1 MPDDCTRKGR
11 NSNCTDTKIKK
22 NSNVKCDPKCFLY
35 EKTVGRATVLLKKGA
50 ISIERTISKYLF
62 LPYHEF

>member
-1 MPDDCTRKGR
+1 MPDDCTRKGKFELYR
-11 NSNCTDTKIKK
+11 YKK
-22 NSNVKCDPKCFLY
+22 QRVPMLNDPKCFLY

-62 LPYHEF
+62 LS